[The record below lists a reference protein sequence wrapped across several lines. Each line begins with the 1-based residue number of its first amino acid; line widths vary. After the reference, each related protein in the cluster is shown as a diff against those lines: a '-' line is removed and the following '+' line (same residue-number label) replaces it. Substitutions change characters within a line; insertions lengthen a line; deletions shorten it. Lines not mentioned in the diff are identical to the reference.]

1 VSHPDPEQLAL
12 AALPA
17 EPPEPHVAAHLD
29 VCPPC
34 RAQVTALRRTADL
47 AHAAAADADVEAD
60 GPPPRV
66 WQAIVDELGDELG
79 EELPPVR
86 PAVPR
91 PRWRAIAVPVAAAVA
106 GIAVG
111 LGIGSAL
118 APQAPQPQTTALLA
132 PLTTS
137 PAASGRAGIVTS
149 ELGRTL
155 VVEVVDPDGAAGGY
169 LEAWL
174 MDANGTQLYS
184 LGALTAQDPQGSRFR
199 ASFALPPEL
208 PLDAYA
214 YLDVSREEFD
224 GNPTHSG
231 ASLLRGR
238 VI

>member
-17 EPPEPHVAAHLD
+17 EPPEPDMAAHLD
-29 VCPPC
+29 VCPSC
-34 RAQVTALRRTADL
+34 RAHVTALRRTADL
-47 AHAAAADADVEAD
+47 ARTAADAQTDVEAD

-66 WQAIVDELGDELG
+66 WQAVVDELGDELS
-79 EELPPVR
+79 EELPPLR

-91 PRWRAIAVPVAAAVA
+91 RRWRALAVPIAAAVA

-111 LGIGSAL
+111 LGIGAAP
-118 APQAPQPQTTALLA
+118 APQAPQPTALLA
-132 PLTTS
+132 PLATN
-137 PAASGRAGIVTS
+137 PAASGRAGIGAS
-149 ELGRTL
+149 EDGRTL
-155 VVEVVDPDGAAGGY
+155 VVEVIDPDGAAGGY

-184 LGALTAQDPQGSRFR
+184 LGTLTAQDPQRTRFR
-199 ASFALPPEL
+199 ASFALPPDL

-214 YLDVSREEFD
+214 YVDVSREEFD

-231 ASLLRGR
+231 RSLLRGR